1 MAVSIT
7 TARRT
12 DLIPSAAQRILMDDA
27 ITLLPWD
34 TVPFQNLTGSNSI
47 DNIKPQWLNEDLDR
61 MTVTVNATSALAS
74 TTVQIQ
80 DTSNLRVND
89 VLKFKNSAAST
100 APNTVMMK
108 ATVVPYGTNQNVT
121 VVRPFAGSTDQQVV
135 LGDVLEIIGQDL
147 TEGQDPQDPRDTDF
161 TSDFNFTQIFEEA
174 CQATRTSR
182 KNSQYGTT
190 DPYSHQVMKKFR
202 EENVKLERAYIN
214 GRRQQSGATRQM
226 GGVLQY
232 VGGAGAS
239 VAGGTYTATPAQLF
253 DMTSTATANGVLAA
267 MQNAYEAGA
276 TPNLLLVSPAM
287 KRFIAGQ
294 FANTTVFTQR
304 TEETLGRIIN
314 TLHTDFGDVQV
325 EMDRHV
331 PRLTGI
337 GLQREYVT
345 RKVFDPWQLIPLAKT
360 GDTDKGMI
368 VGEYSLQVKNPLAH
382 FILASNAAI

>member
-34 TVPFQNLTGSNSI
+34 TVPLQNLLGSDSI

-89 VLKFKNSAAST
+89 VLKFKTGPAAT
-100 APNTVMMK
+100 AANTVMMK

-161 TSDFNFTQIFEEA
+161 TSDFNNTQIFEEA
-174 CQATRTSR
+174 CQATRTAR

-190 DPYSHQVMKKFR
+190 DPYSHQVMKKYR
-202 EENVKLERAYIN
+202 ELNVKLERALVN
-214 GRRQQSGATRQM
+214 GRRQSSGATRQM
-226 GGVLQY
+226 GGLLQY
-232 VGGAGAS
+232 VGTAGAN
-239 VAGGTYTATPAQLF
+239 VAGGNYADTAANLF
-253 DMTSTATANGVLAA
+253 KFDGSAVGVVLA
-267 MQNAYEAGA
+267 MQNAYDAGA
-276 TPNLLLVSPAM
+276 MPNLLVVSPAM
-287 KRFIAGQ
+287 KRYLTGVQAS
-294 FANTTVFTQR
+294 NTTVFAQR
-304 TEETLGRIIN
+304 TDETLGRLIN
-314 TLHTDFGDVQV
+314 VLHTDFGDIQV

-331 PRLTGI
+331 PRLTGFL
-337 GLQREYVT
+337 LQREYVE
-345 RKVFDPWQLIPLAKT
+345 REVFDPWQLIPLAKT

-368 VGEYSLQVKNPLAH
+368 VGEFSLKVKNPLAH
-382 FILASNAAI
+382 ATLNSTTAL